1 MALGRYHD
9 ATKLLNANLVM
20 PDIKEGDTA
29 ISDVWFTLYGEIISQ
44 ETGITDPDEL
54 KRLVEEKYP
63 LGQLEFRTH

>member
-1 MALGRYHD
+1 
-9 ATKLLNANLVM
+9 M

-63 LGQLEFRTH
+63 LGQLDFRTH